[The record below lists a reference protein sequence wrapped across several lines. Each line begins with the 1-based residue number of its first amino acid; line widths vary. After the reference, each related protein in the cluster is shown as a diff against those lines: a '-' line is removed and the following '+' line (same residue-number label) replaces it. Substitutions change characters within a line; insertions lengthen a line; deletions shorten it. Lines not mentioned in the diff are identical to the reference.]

1 MGVGL
6 GVMGVGLGGVVAVKY
21 SARIETC
28 FKGLNH
34 LLQIQPIDIFP
45 DCVPS
50 IILGPIAQT
59 RSCPR
64 VTLGLG
70 TVKPWLIGRT
80 TWPKQALSCVS
91 ASCPSL
97 MQPGAGGG
105 KGKERSPWLPASG
118 TSCPSSRRTHAFL
131 VCIDA
136 QAGVP
141 KNILQSAK
149 A

>member
-1 MGVGL
+1 MWGWGW
-6 GVMGVGLGGVVAVKY
+6 VAVKY

-50 IILGPIAQT
+50 IILDPIVQT
-59 RSCPR
+59 RSYPH

-70 TVKPWLIGRT
+70 RVQPWLIGRT
-80 TWPKQALSCVS
+80 TWPKQAPSFCVS

-105 KGKERSPWLPASG
+105 KRKERSPWLPASR

-136 QAGVP
+136 QASVP

-149 A
+149 S